1 MPAPADDSGVTRSS
15 TPVRVGVVGC
25 GFIGRAVGGEF
36 RRDDRA
42 TVVAITE
49 PDAETRTDAGT
60 ELRIPPRNR
69 YGDYERMLVAA
80 DLDAVLVATPHTL
93 HYEQVV
99 AAMDRGLHVLCEKP
113 LATDLSHAE
122 DLADRAERADE
133 VLMVGYQRHLEA
145 GFREAHTRWAS
156 GDAEPRFIT
165 AEITQQWIEGVS
177 GTWRLDPDYS
187 GGGFLY
193 DTGSHIL
200 DAICWTTGLEPA
212 WVDAEMTF
220 HDDAERVDSRA
231 LLTIGFDGSATA
243 TVSVFGDAPAV
254 REHIHIWDD
263 DGAVYLDG
271 REWEPRRYREV
282 DGDSTTTTPYMPE
295 SGWNKAGAFLDAIV
309 EGREPPA
316 TARDA
321 LVVTAITEAAYES
334 ARTGDRVTLSL

>member
-1 MPAPADDSGVTRSS
+1 MTRTS

-25 GFIGRAVGGEF
+25 GFIGQTVGGDF
-36 RRDDRA
+36 RWDDRA
-42 TVVAITE
+42 SLAAITE
-49 PDAETRTDAGT
+49 IDDETRAAVGDDFDLPATA
-60 ELRIPPRNR
+60 R
-69 YGDYERMLVAA
+69 YDDYERMLEEA
-80 DLDAVLVATPHTL
+80 DLDAILVATPHTL
-93 HYEQVV
+93 HYEQII

-113 LATDLSHAE
+113 LATDLEHAQ
-122 DLADRAERADE
+122 DLVDRAESADE

-145 GFREAHTRWAS
+145 GFRKARKRWAS

-165 AEITQQWIEGVS
+165 AEITQRWIDGVG
-177 GTWRLDPDYS
+177 GTWRTDADHS

-200 DAICWTTGLEPA
+200 DAICWTTGLDPA
-212 WVDAEMTF
+212 WVSAEMTF

-231 LLTIGFDGSATA
+231 LVTIGFENGATA

-263 DGAVYLDG
+263 DGAVYLEG
-271 REWEPRRYREV
+271 REWEPRRYSEV
-282 DGDSTTTTPYMPE
+282 DGHSTTTTPYMRE
-295 SGWNKAGAFLDAIV
+295 NEWTKAGAFLDAIV
-309 EGREPPA
+309 DGRDPPA

-334 ARTGDRVTLSL
+334 ARTGDRVDVSL

>member
-1 MPAPADDSGVTRSS
+1 MTRSS
-15 TPVRVGVVGC
+15 TPVRVGVAGC
-25 GFIGRAVGGEF
+25 GFIGQTVGGDF
-36 RRDDRA
+36 QWDDRA
-42 TVVAITE
+42 SLVAIAE
-49 PDAETRTDAGT
+49 VDDETRESVGDDFGLPATG
-60 ELRIPPRNR
+60 R
-69 YGDYERMLVAA
+69 YDDYGRMLAEA

-113 LATDLSHAE
+113 LATDLADAR
-122 DLADRAERADE
+122 DLTDRAESGQE
-133 VLMVGYQRHLEA
+133 VLMVGYQRHLED
-145 GFREAHTRWAS
+145 GFRKARKRWAS
-156 GDAEPRFIT
+156 GDAEPRFVT
-165 AEITQQWIEGVS
+165 AEITQRWIEGVG
-177 GTWRLDPDYS
+177 GTWRTDADHS

-200 DAICWTTGLEPA
+200 DAICWTTGLTPD
-212 WVDAEMTF
+212 WVSAEMTF
-220 HDDAERVDSRA
+220 HDDARRVDSRA
-231 LLTIGFDGSATA
+231 LVTIGFEGGATA

-282 DGDSTTTTPYMPE
+282 DADSTTTTPYVRPSE
-295 SGWNKAGAFLDAIV
+295 WSKAQAFLDAVV
-309 EGREPPA
+309 EGRDPPA

-334 ARTGDRVTLSL
+334 ARTGRKVDLSL